1 MNQRW
6 QGSFRSNA
14 LVPIVRSLT
23 MIREDLF
30 ARHGELFPMLLQAGV
45 DADNE
50 RNQVKVEYSVL
61 VDRVA
66 SAFVAARDRS

>member
-1 MNQRW
+1 
-6 QGSFRSNA
+6 
-14 LVPIVRSLT
+14 